1 MYVKYYFKILNFS
14 IHCKDINVIA
24 ISFQNTSQQ
33 TDPPLKAIFS
43 QTVNQWVIY
52 DAYERHEI
60 AKEAQEEKERKK
72 SRSTYEYDSGSKD
85 LNIRNKNEVETKENA
100 YHNKL
105 SIRFMG
111 AAKILERMVNQVIYD
126 QVIKGIFLIRYIL
139 TVE

>member
-1 MYVKYYFKILNFS
+1 M
-14 IHCKDINVIA
+14 KD
-24 ISFQNTSQQ
+24 
-33 TDPPLKAIFS
+33 IFS

-72 SRSTYEYDSGSKD
+72 SRATYEYEAGSKD
-85 LNIRNKNEVETKENA
+85 WNIRNKNEAETKENA
-100 YHNKL
+100 YQNKL
-105 SIRFMG
+105 SIKFMG

-126 QVIKGIFLIRYIL
+126 QVIKGIFLVRYCW